1 MKWKLY
7 PRLGFSPN
15 SVYLVYLFIMQIR
28 APSRKK
34 THTISTHTHS
44 PTAKPHPHIH
54 THTYTPTHKH
64 THKNNCTHTCPYT
77 CLHMH
82 ANVCEFS
89 GQDPLDRF
97 HNCLARLGYI
107 LRLEKA
113 IWIIHGRSENKVAR
127 LDDKNISGWSETL
140 MKEKKRKRRWNE
152 KNSLWSFFDRFS
164 SKPKK
169 KMAADWWRWNQTRCH
184 SKFRAAHEAVI

>member
-1 MKWKLY
+1 MPKNT
-7 PRLGFSPN
+7 S
-15 SVYLVYLFIMQIR
+15 
-28 APSRKK
+28 
-34 THTISTHTHS
+34 STHTHTQLPKLTQMLRS
-44 PTAKPHPHIH
+44 KKRREEKHPHIH

-140 MKEKKRKRRWNE
+140 MKEKKKKEMKRK
-152 KNSLWSFFDRFS
+152 KFSLKFFRPIFV
-164 SKPKK
+164 KAKK
-169 KMAADWWRWNQTRCH
+169 KDGGRLVAMKPDTM
-184 SKFRAAHEAVI
+184 SFKI